1 MQQSSHCES
10 NSAHT
15 GLHGLSDRQ
24 RRLVERHI
32 DLVRFAVA
40 RSGGRRCA
48 QRHDLE
54 YTDLLQE
61 GSMALMEAVRA
72 HDPGRHGAFEP
83 YAISRIHF
91 AVSRYAHE
99 HGGLIRVPFVTQRRV
114 RALDREAQ
122 REAQREAHA
131 VGAAEAA
138 VAARPP
144 RVVCSESIDQSG
156 AARRRVEYDTMESSR
171 EPAGMSI
178 ADAARPRIAGVLADV
193 RDRLL
198 RTAGR
203 SPRREEIIR
212 RCFNERWTIPEIE
225 ARTPIRQLARELGCS
240 LGGITH
246 CEARFEREAA
256 EAIDRDPVLIQLRR
270 MAKASP
276 HGFGHRLTDEELAE
290 LRPFLGGDERE
301 PATRLSRTDCDP
313 KGMLESTRTSERPSP
328 GNTPRDRG
336 TKLIRSAKHAPDPA
350 EMTASTDSDESKP
363 VRRPA
368 NRIAPNLPKGRHC
381 RAAV

>member
-1 MQQSSHCES
+1 MQPSVNYES

-15 GLHGLSDRQ
+15 GLCGLSDRQ
-24 RRLVERHI
+24 QRLVERHI

-122 REAQREAHA
+122 REAQ
-131 VGAAEAA
+131 AAG
-138 VAARPP
+138 VAESACPPNRPP
-144 RVVCSESIDQSG
+144 RVLCSESIDQGGGS
-156 AARRRVEYDTMESSR
+156 RRRIGRDEPEDFR
-171 EPAGMSI
+171 ERGGMTV
-178 ADAARPRIAGVLADV
+178 ADAARPRLANVLAGV

-198 RTAGR
+198 GTAGR
-203 SPRREEIIR
+203 SPRRGEIIR
-212 RCFNERWTIPEIE
+212 RCYNERWTIPEIE

-256 EAIDRDPVLIQLRR
+256 AAIDRDPVLIQLRR

-276 HGFGHRLTDEELAE
+276 HGFSHRLTDEESANLRHLSQKMSRGDQGRPV
-290 LRPFLGGDERE
+290 LRPVKVNNLARRE
-301 PATRLSRTDCDP
+301 KSDPDGPPRRL
-313 KGMLESTRTSERPSP
+313 K
-328 GNTPRDRG
+328 
-336 TKLIRSAKHAPDPA
+336 TK
-350 EMTASTDSDESKP
+350 
-363 VRRPA
+363 
-368 NRIAPNLPKGRHC
+368 
-381 RAAV
+381 RAAARS

>member
-1 MQQSSHCES
+1 MRES
-10 NSAHT
+10 NIRELNQDAST
-15 GLHGLSDRQ
+15 GLNGLSDRQ

-61 GSMALMEAVRA
+61 GSMALMEAVRN

-99 HGGLIRVPFVTQRRV
+99 HGSLIRVPFVTQRRV

-122 REAQREAHA
+122 REACASGGPVE
-131 VGAAEAA
+131 VS
-138 VAARPP
+138 RPP
-144 RVVCSESIDQSG
+144 RVHCTDSIDQGSG
-156 AARRRVEYDTMESSR
+156 SRRRIGRD
-171 EPAGMSI
+171 EPADLRDRGGMTV
-178 ADAARPRIAGVLADV
+178 ADAARPRLAGVLANV

-198 RTAGR
+198 GTVGR
-203 SPRREEIIR
+203 SPRRGEIIR
-212 RCFNERWTIPEIE
+212 RCYNERWTIPEID

-276 HGFGHRLTDEELAE
+276 HGFSHRLSDEENAE
-290 LRPFLGGDERE
+290 IRH
-301 PATRLSRTDCDP
+301 LSRKMAPRHDQ
-313 KGMLESTRTSERPSP
+313 SRPVP
-328 GNTPRDRG
+328 
-336 TKLIRSAKHAPDPA
+336 
-350 EMTASTDSDESKP
+350 
-363 VRRPA
+363 RPA
-368 NRIAPNLPKGRHC
+368 SANCDARRLKSDPDGQPPRRIKREKATARS
-381 RAAV
+381 

>member
-1 MQQSSHCES
+1 MRES
-10 NSAHT
+10 NMGELNQAESRNEAST
-15 GLHGLSDRQ
+15 GLGGLSERQ
-24 RRLVERHI
+24 QKLVERHI

-114 RALDREAQ
+114 RAMDREAE
-122 REAQREAHA
+122 REAQATGVEPIALP
-131 VGAAEAA
+131 
-138 VAARPP
+138 ARPP
-144 RVVCSESIDQSG
+144 RVHCTESIDQNGGS
-156 AARRRVEYDTMESSR
+156 RRRVEPDETDSSR
-171 EPAGMSI
+171 EPTGMSI
-178 ADAARPRIAGVLADV
+178 ADAARPRIAGVLASV

-198 RTAGR
+198 GTAGR

-212 RCFNERWTIPEIE
+212 RCFNERWTIPELN

-256 EAIDRDPVLIQLRR
+256 AAIDRDPVLVQLRR

-276 HGFGHRLTDEELAE
+276 SGFGHRLTDEESGMITHLTMKQSPRSDQSRPV
-290 LRPFLGGDERE
+290 LRPENENNDARRKKADPDEQ
-301 PATRLSRTDCDP
+301 P
-313 KGMLESTRTSERPSP
+313 
-328 GNTPRDRG
+328 PR
-336 TKLIRSAKHAPDPA
+336 LIRAARA
-350 EMTASTDSDESKP
+350 TAQS
-363 VRRPA
+363 
-368 NRIAPNLPKGRHC
+368 
-381 RAAV
+381 